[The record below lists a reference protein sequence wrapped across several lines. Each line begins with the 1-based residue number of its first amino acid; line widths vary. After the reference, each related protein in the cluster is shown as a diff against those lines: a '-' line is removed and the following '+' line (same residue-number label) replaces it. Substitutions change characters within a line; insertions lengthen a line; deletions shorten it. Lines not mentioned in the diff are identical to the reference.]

1 MKKFTIQLQN
11 ENFAANKVII
21 PLSKIKHKIKVVDAF
36 LELPIAL
43 GSGTYSVNFSTEPSS
58 VEWSNVDTIHVEAGK
73 VIKVNISDELQD
85 SLNAF
90 VNSIILTF
98 NGNNNISFVD
108 NGCVKVEYISLTEY
122 RKNCG
127 SHTIDLKKAGKLS
140 VDLTTKGTR
149 LVAPIAASDN
159 NPLPL
164 EITANYNSDSSE
176 LKGVAKPLGKKWNLN
191 ICQYLKQNNIE
202 PKSELSIENSE
213 NKQPIEELSFTYIDE
228 NGKEQLIE
236 EKYYYLDNNNKV
248 YVNRSDISIDVD
260 GTLKYSSDTV
270 ENKIVE
276 KELESVSGLKLVSSI
291 SDIEGSNLIDYGP
304 EEYTKLK
311 ETVNSTDQT
320 IKDIEYNISQNE
332 KQICLLALTKLVLN
346 KELENNKTNAQLN
359 KEYVDLLNKIEFI
372 RAKYQKNKRSDDL
385 KGFGYFSNNDIN
397 QLEDMYKNGVSIKEN
412 ENTVEFTTRVA
423 TLGKKAEILS
433 TEYQFIYSLGF
444 NYDEKNGTI
453 KMQNLSQQ
461 LSEQVYVD
469 EKGREEIID
478 IISNELKNY
487 PHTDTF
493 NVETSIDKIFDSFIT
508 EEPLNKITLS
518 MKDIISLSF
527 QISSYLEQ
535 NEKLRSQKDK
545 YNKLLLKYQH
555 HLNDYETQIPV
566 HYLYNED
573 KTIMGF
579 GKSNKEGVF
588 RLVLLTDPYENTIYF
603 NYESLESNSL
613 QSITDSTGNTVLFE
627 YEGDLL
633 KSISDAKD
641 RKTLFEY
648 SNNCLARIIH
658 PDKSSSKYFYDN
670 DKLFAILDESGTG
683 AVITENEDQKIVQS
697 VDIVRVIEDGKICYR
712 DDKSF
717 EQFNPVNKAEFAQYL
732 NNDEKITIFNKN
744 YKSTTVTDAKGKSIT
759 YLFDKLGNVR
769 TSYEN
774 NFDKTGENVFVNVT
788 SFNYQNDIASE
799 KISPLPYSINY
810 LKDSCFNN
818 PSIKQIPSLYLGE
831 DEICGEHTLTSNFN
845 ACQKTHTIEANADL
859 KQQIDCIPMSENMLK
874 HINLSYKNCNHKT
887 YMVCGWAKADSAFV
901 ITDENQNDFADYI
914 KNRKFKLRVE
924 ITYHD
929 DTKDSMEQAF
939 DWRNTEWQ
947 YCAVPV
953 RIDSTKIVDS
963 IKCYIDYSGNTGKL
977 EYTDLEFKE
986 ADWECVKYDDLKR
999 PVRKETAHS
1008 EWITLYEY
1016 DDDTT
1021 NVAREILFKTKEEND
1036 PERKEFITTYEYNK
1050 QGSLLRST
1058 DHNGIIKENIYN
1070 DKGFVIKSVT
1080 YHKDEPSSKL
1090 YEEKVLDEKGK
1101 PTGQVNEL
1109 GEKTNTYEYAGES
1122 GDISAQIDENGVKT
1136 AFGYATDG
1144 TLLETTTA
1152 INGFENTN
1160 TYGYTL
1166 DYVTS
1171 LKHNDFAIKYDYD
1184 NLGRPTKI
1192 KIADKE
1198 YLKKVYGES
1207 EETTIFK
1214 TKEAYRQ
1221 TFNDE
1226 GKLLDTYYIKKFIEG
1241 IEEQAEMLIAR
1252 NIYDSFGNLVCTK
1265 EFLYSIKEDG
1275 SQVVKELSHKIGL
1288 DKFGNAYKE
1297 ESEQHNSAV
1306 LIVNEYDK
1314 EHSKVENTVIN
1325 IGENELFY
1333 NYLYS
1338 DGPDAQLKSIGLP
1351 NDAEQSIEYDKLGR
1365 VAKIENGNLA
1375 KTFSYLKKGDHT
1387 SNLISNTKFAVDGI
1401 SNENLHYLYD
1411 KKGNITEIRN
1421 NNSLVARYQY
1431 DGLSRIIREDNKIF
1445 GKTTIFSYDAGGNM
1459 SEKIEYDFT
1468 FVENLDC
1475 IIGTSIPY
1483 SYPISGWKDQLM
1495 SYNGERFEY
1504 DALGNPTTYRNKT
1517 LKWSHGRQLD
1527 KFADIAEFT
1536 YNVNGVRTSKKSNG
1550 FTTRYYLNGNQILM
1564 QKDASNELKFFYGAD
1579 GVTGFHLK
1587 NNVIDEDF
1595 YYKKNV
1601 QNDVIGIYSTQ
1612 GTQIARYSYD
1622 SWGNCLTEYLQSDGT
1637 YAKIEN
1643 DYMVNDT
1650 SIINRFIAFKN
1661 PFRYRSYYYD
1671 FETNLY
1677 YLNSRYYDPEIG
1689 RFINADN
1696 LSNLTPDTL
1705 NGLNLYAYCINNPVL
1720 FIDEN
1725 GTSWKSFW
1733 RGIKK
1738 FFKKVG
1744 NYIVGALLSTA
1755 LVLAGVA
1762 INIFSGGALSFIGNS
1777 FIGAGIGGFVSG
1789 IGGALN
1795 GGSFWNNYF
1804 GGAVSGAISGL
1815 FFGTPLSTFIGS
1827 MIGSA
1832 LGSALTDKLN
1842 GNYVNSLNY
1851 WGNKAIGGIFSG
1863 IISSFISLFVSPI
1876 KLPNGANIPIPLL
1889 LTNFFTDSVFS
1900 MFSENIIKV
1909 IDKIFKDI
1917 KLIF

>member
-11 ENFAANKVII
+11 ENFATNKVII

-236 EKYYYLDNNNKV
+236 EKYYYLDNKNKV
-248 YVNRSDISIDVD
+248 YVNRSDISVDVD
-260 GTLKYSSDTV
+260 GTLKYNSDTV
-270 ENKIVE
+270 KNKTVE

-291 SDIEGSNLIDYGP
+291 SDIDEAGLMDNEP
-304 EEYTKLK
+304 EEYTKVKNAVENLK
-311 ETVNSTDQT
+311 NSIEEITDT
-320 IKDIEYNISQNE
+320 ISKNE
-332 KQICLLALTKLVLN
+332 QQICLLALTKLVLN
-346 KELENNKTNAQLN
+346 KELENNKDSINYN
-359 KEYVDLLNKIEFI
+359 EEYLGLLELIEKI
-372 RAKYQKNKRSDDL
+372 RAKYFKYYRVYKEDGVTIDRFNFFTKEKLIQINNGFDCNTDPMLDLPLMKAAAVCAKNV
-385 KGFGYFSNNDIN
+385 NN
-397 QLEDMYKNGVSIKEN
+397 EASSIY
-412 ENTVEFTTRVA
+412 
-423 TLGKKAEILS
+423 TLGL
-433 TEYQFIYSLGF
+433 
-444 NYDEKNGTI
+444 NYDGSSGTL
-453 KMQNLSQQ
+453 KMQQ
-461 LSEQVYVD
+461 LSNSLQKEIYSKEI
-469 EKGREEIID
+469 EKSLLIEIISGELQKYESKIDFNIDD
-478 IISNELKNY
+478 IVDRFFNY
-487 PHTDTF
+487 L
-493 NVETSIDKIFDSFIT
+493 SKQS
-508 EEPLNKITLS
+508 EENPTMTLS
-518 MKDIISLSF
+518 MKDLISLSI
-527 QISSYLEQ
+527 QINSYLEQ
-535 NEKLRSQKDK
+535 NKKYSKKKTEYENQLNKYEYQQKL
-545 YNKLLLKYQH
+545 
-555 HLNDYETQIPV
+555 YETQIPV

-648 SNNCLARIIH
+648 SNNCLARIIN

-732 NNDEKITIFNKN
+732 NNNEKITIFNKN

-769 TSYEN
+769 TAYEN
-774 NFDKTGENVFVNVT
+774 NFDKTGENVFVNIT

-818 PSIKQIPSLYLGE
+818 PSIKQISSLYLGE
-831 DEICGEHTLTSNFN
+831 NEICGEQTLTSSFN
-845 ACQKTHTIEANADL
+845 ACQKTHTIETNADL
-859 KQQIDCIPMSENMLK
+859 GQQRDCIVMSGEMLK

-901 ITDENQNDFADYI
+901 LTDENENDFADYI
-914 KNRKFKLRVE
+914 QNRKFELRVE
-924 ITYHD
+924 TTYHD
-929 DTKDSMEQAF
+929 NTVVSFKQAF

-953 RIDSTKIVDS
+953 RIDSTKVVDD

-999 PVRKETAHS
+999 PIRKEAAHS

-1058 DHNGIIKENIYN
+1058 DYNGIIKENIYN

-1109 GEKTNTYEYAGES
+1109 GEKTNTYEYINGS

-1152 INGFENTN
+1152 INGLENTN

-1166 DYVTS
+1166 DYITS

-1184 NLGRPTKI
+1184 NLGRPTKT

-1241 IEEQAEMLIAR
+1241 IEEQEEMLIAR

-1351 NDAEQSIEYDKLGR
+1351 NDVQQSIEYDKLGR

-1387 SNLISNTKFAVDGI
+1387 SNLISNTKFAVNGI

-1468 FVENLDC
+1468 LVENLDC

-1495 SYNGERFEY
+1495 SYNGEMFEY

-1564 QKDASNELKFFYGAD
+1564 QKDASNELTFFYGAD

-1622 SWGNCLTEYLQSDGT
+1622 AWGNQFVEYLANNGK
-1637 YAKIEN
+1637 YVAIE
-1643 DYMVNDT
+1643 DDFMYNDT
-1650 SIINRFIAFKN
+1650 SVENRFIAFKN

-1689 RFINADN
+1689 RFINADDI
-1696 LSNLTPDTL
+1696 STL
-1705 NGLNLYAYCINNPVL
+1705 NTTKIAQNGLNLYAYCLNNPANS
-1720 FIDEN
+1720 IDEN
-1725 GTSWKSFW
+1725 GDIPKWLKWLLGGLILLVAVITIAATGGAATGFW
-1733 RGIKK
+1733 SA
-1738 FFKKVG
+1738 VA
-1744 NYIVGALLSTA
+1744 VGAA
-1755 LVLAGVA
+1755 K
-1762 INIFSGGALSFIGNS
+1762 GAL
-1777 FIGAGIGGFVSG
+1777 IGAGIGFASG
-1789 IGGALN
+1789 LITGAITNDWSGLADSFMWGTIGGMLSGGISAGFKYAAVN
-1795 GGSFWNNYF
+1795 GIKLVGDIV
-1804 GGAVSGAISGL
+1804 GKVSTL
-1815 FFGTPLSTFIGS
+1815 
-1827 MIGSA
+1827 
-1832 LGSALTDKLN
+1832 
-1842 GNYVNSLNY
+1842 
-1851 WGNKAIGGIFSG
+1851 GNKIGIAIQTLISVGLYVGQTLTSGNKLSVAGFAFAILGGVAGGTLLSNHSSL
-1863 IISSFISLFVSPI
+1863 IINIVNGLQEITRSVRKKF
-1876 KLPNGANIPIPLL
+1876 LPSKYLDWL
-1889 LTNFFTDSVFS
+1889 
-1900 MFSENIIKV
+1900 M
-1909 IDKIFKDI
+1909 
-1917 KLIF
+1917 